1 MLRVGFIFVGRA
13 ARRGGFPGVH
23 RTIPNVRE
31 FVRTNIGWQL
41 PPFLTLVTLDPFH
54 IILVLIIGTCL
65 VAAPVG
71 GTASL
76 STRFFG
82 VDRSTSSS
90 ITSSSSSSIRC
101 LGLFGSKFLVLFAF
115 LSFLLAFF
123 VGTSIRSRIRGM
135 WWLLFF
141 GRRNGTR
148 SLLLRLILL
157 GLCCRF
163 LLFLRFGI
171 LCFMI
176 FRLRFLRLGFLGLTK
191 RLDGLLRSWT
201 SSIAES
207 SSTRR
212 KLVFFTL
219 LRRRRRRRQC

>member
-82 VDRSTSSS
+82 VDRST
-90 ITSSSSSSIRC
+90 TSSSSSSSSTSIRC

-115 LSFLLAFF
+115 LSFLLSFL
-123 VGTSIRSRIRGM
+123 VGIRSRIRGM

-171 LCFMI
+171 LGFVLI

-201 SSIAES
+201 SSSAES
-207 SSTRR
+207 STTRR
-212 KLVFFTL
+212 SLVFFTL